1 MRLQDIAWSYAG
13 YARTYFNKIIYEIR
27 RILFTKMNFETLS
40 AKWWSFCFSFSSLVT
55 MLCSFADPDNPIMEA
70 PSPHRQ
76 NCLVGYTPY
85 QYGCFR
91 LLSTTQK
98 SWEEMRDECRSH
110 STDTIKSD
118 LVSIHSSAED
128 ATLHIR
134 VMQYG
139 GRAWVGFKENEVYF
153 EQSKIMFGFLA
164 HFGKTIFQIDIAL
177 AIIFYF

>member
-1 MRLQDIAWSYAG
+1 MFS
-13 YARTYFNKIIYEIR
+13 
-27 RILFTKMNFETLS
+27 FTKMPFKMS
-40 AKWWSFCFSFSSLVT
+40 SDKWWSFCLSFSAFVT
-55 MLCSFADPDNPIMEA
+55 MPCSFADPDNPIMEH
-70 PSPHRQ
+70 PSPPRR

-91 LLSTTQK
+91 LLSTMQK

-110 STDTIKSD
+110 STVTIKSD

-139 GRAWVGFKENEVYF
+139 GRAWIGFKENEVYF
-153 EQSKIMFGFLA
+153 IQSKIKFRFLA
-164 HFGKTIFQIDIAL
+164 QFWYDNTST
-177 AIIFYF
+177 